1 MMHAA
6 LGTAKT
12 STLIWSAVM
21 TLPLLMPGAR
31 RRYGTIPVA
40 LGLFALGQQVYGW
53 AQARRRR
60 RPPHELAAAR
70 AGAGVARLPSH
81 Q

>member
-6 LGTAKT
+6 LGTPKT

-31 RRYGTIPVA
+31 RRYGTIPVV
-40 LGLFALGQQVYGW
+40 LGLFALGKQVYGW
-53 AQARRRR
+53 AQARRRHM
-60 RPPHELAAAR
+60 PHELAAAR
-70 AGAGVARLPSH
+70 LPAH